1 MQMGMFTADHP
12 LIFRTLQRALV
23 LLLSAPT
30 LFSSKTNGPNVDIQL
45 WVEDC

>member
-1 MQMGMFTADHP
+1 MEVAGGQQFGLAVGEPFAC
-12 LIFRTLQRALV
+12 RGTLV
-23 LLLSAPT
+23 SAPT